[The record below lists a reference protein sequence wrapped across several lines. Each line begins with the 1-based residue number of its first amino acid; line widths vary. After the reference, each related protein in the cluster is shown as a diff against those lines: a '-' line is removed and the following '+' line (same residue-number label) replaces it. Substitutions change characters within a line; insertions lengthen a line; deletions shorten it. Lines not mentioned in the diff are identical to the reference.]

1 MSLQPCTDACD
12 LTGTLKEQWPEAGH
26 AAIGCFTD
34 TIIDSSAMSGFLPR
48 VNRRLSSF
56 RYAGSRG

>member
-1 MSLQPCTDACD
+1 MVFCLHPHRRLEHFAMSLQPGTDACD

-34 TIIDSSAMSGFLPR
+34 TIIDSSA
-48 VNRRLSSF
+48 
-56 RYAGSRG
+56 